1 VTAKPPAIRPLTAAE
16 HIFMMLYGVFSVGKT
31 VLLGS
36 TPGRVLIIRP
46 PVDHTQSIHDPHSG
60 LEEWI
65 VHDWDEMSEVYE
77 YLRMEGYKEYD
88 WVWLDSISLWQ
99 DVGLD
104 DIWSAVKE
112 RNPARDNKW
121 SGKDKGEYGRNMD
134 RLKEWIRAVVG
145 LDAFNF
151 GITAHPTE
159 KLNDPFGARKM
170 MPWVQG
176 KEMSTGICGMMTLVA
191 YYEVRIDDDG
201 RAYRLLHT
209 ETTGDFYCK
218 NQYTV
223 PGSPWKPIKN
233 PTMEYVLSKIE
244 EHRKRTNG
252 AGTTR
257 RRRRQ
262 VVKGAS

>member
-1 VTAKPPAIRPLTAAE
+1 
-16 HIFMMLYGVFSVGKT
+16 MMLYGVFSVGKT
-31 VLLGS
+31 VLVGT
-36 TPGRVLIIRP
+36 TPGRVLILRP

-65 VHDWDEMSEVYE
+65 VHDWDEMTQVYE

-104 DIWSAVKE
+104 DIWTAVKE

-151 GITAHPTE
+151 GVTAFPTE
-159 KLNDPFGARKM
+159 KLNDPFGQRKM
-170 MPWVQG
+170 MPWIQG
-176 KEMSTGICGMMTLVA
+176 KEMSTSISGMMTIVA
-191 YYEVRIDDDG
+191 YYEVRVGDDG
-201 RAYRLLHT
+201 AYRLLHT
-209 ETTGDFYCK
+209 ETTDDFYCK
-218 NQYTV
+218 NQYAI
-223 PGSPWKPIKN
+223 PGSPWLPIKN
-233 PTMEYVLSKIE
+233 PNMEFVLDKIAAA
-244 EHRKRTNG
+244 RAAKKNG
-252 AGTTR
+252 ARKATP

-262 VVKGAS
+262 PVR